1 MHLFYGATAAVT
13 DTFRA
18 LANEENMKTL
28 LLMAVVLSA
37 FLHLL
42 LLLIEG
48 ISMTFLSLEVVDATM
63 RAFRYA
69 AASTIQFLLIG
80 VCRFF
85 SVSRLENTFF
95 AGSPRVTPNLSERLH
110 QLGFGLVALVAKPL
124 LVVLIPIAHFG
135 HRYKKRS
142 IVMDFV
148 AVLEDVGEGASQPM
162 GPPVGPPDVL
172 ASRSV

>member
-1 MHLFYGATAAVT
+1 
-13 DTFRA
+13 
-18 LANEENMKTL
+18 MKTL

-85 SVSRLENTFF
+85 SYVRYLMHF
-95 AGSPRVTPNLSERLH
+95 RLH

-135 HRYKKRS
+135 HR
-142 IVMDFV
+142 
-148 AVLEDVGEGASQPM
+148 
-162 GPPVGPPDVL
+162 
-172 ASRSV
+172 

>member
-1 MHLFYGATAAVT
+1 
-13 DTFRA
+13 
-18 LANEENMKTL
+18 MKTL

-148 AVLEDVGEGASQPM
+148 AVLEDVGEGRRSRWARRSGRLTCWPADPLIRHESVQSSEHPQP
-162 GPPVGPPDVL
+162 
-172 ASRSV
+172 RRWR